1 MLPRYLRRLGL
12 CPYGDNT
19 GSEWG
24 RLEPLEGK
32 YLLNFH
38 MQIIRVE
45 NLVKKFGAITAVD
58 GISFGVEDKSI
69 FGFLGPNG
77 AGKTTTINILC
88 TLTSPTSGRAYLNGH
103 DCSREPSDV
112 RKSIGIVFQ
121 DSSLDKD
128 LTARE
133 NLMFHAYLY
142 GVARSERK
150 PRVDDALHFAELSE
164 RGDNLVKT
172 FSGGMKRRLE
182 VARGLIHRPKVLFLD
197 EPTLG
202 LDPQSRANLWQ
213 YITELPRKH
222 DVTIFMTT
230 HYMEEAEVCDKIAV
244 IDKGNII
251 ASGTPQE
258 LKGIVGGDVI
268 YLKTENNE
276 KALEEIRALFSADA
290 SLKDGEIFISTPR
303 GDYFIPK
310 IISRIGEKVLS
321 VRMQRPTLNDVFLKL
336 TGKEIRE
343 ETAAP
348 GDAIKET
355 VRSYRRRHDRG

>member
-1 MLPRYLRRLGL
+1 MILYLTLPEILSSSGLPRISY
-12 CPYGDNT
+12 PDHF
-19 GSEWG
+19 
-24 RLEPLEGK
+24 
-32 YLLNFH
+32 LLNFR

-45 NLVKKFGAITAVD
+45 NLTRRFGSLLAVD
-58 GISFGVEDKSI
+58 NVSFEVEEGTI

-88 TLTSPTSGRAYLNGH
+88 TLLSPTSGNAYINGH
-103 DCSREPSDV
+103 DCYRESSEV

-133 NLMFHAYLY
+133 NLIFHAYLY
-142 GVARSERK
+142 NVDKSERRQ
-150 PRVDDALHFAELSE
+150 RVEDALRLVDLSE
-164 RGDNLVKT
+164 RGDDLVKK

-202 LDPQSRANLWQ
+202 LDPQSRSNLWEF
-213 YITELPRKH
+213 ITALPEKH
-222 DVTIFMTT
+222 NVTIFMTT
-230 HYMEEAEVCDKIAV
+230 HYMEEAEVCDKIAI
-244 IDKGNII
+244 IDRGKII
-251 ASGTPQE
+251 TSGTPAE
-258 LKGIVGGDVI
+258 LKKVIGGDVI
-268 YLKTENNE
+268 YLKTADNK
-276 KALEEIRALFSADA
+276 KAMEDIKNLLDVEVSEM
-290 SLKDGEIFISTPR
+290 DGEIFISALR
-303 GDYFIPK
+303 GDVCIPK
-310 IISRIGEKVLS
+310 IIREIGESVLS

-343 ETAAP
+343 ETATA
-348 GDAIKET
+348 GDDIKAS

>member
-1 MLPRYLRRLGL
+1 
-12 CPYGDNT
+12 
-19 GSEWG
+19 
-24 RLEPLEGK
+24 
-32 YLLNFH
+32 

-45 NLVKKFGAITAVD
+45 NLVKKFGSITAVG
-58 GISFGVEDKSI
+58 GISFEVEENSI

-88 TLTSPTSGRAYLNGH
+88 TLLAPTSGSAHLNGH
-103 DCSREPSDV
+103 DCYRESSAV

-133 NLMFHAYLY
+133 NLLFHAYLY
-142 GVARSERK
+142 NVEKTERLT
-150 PRVDDALHFAELSE
+150 RVDTALRFAGLME
-164 RGDNLVKT
+164 RADDLVKT

-202 LDPQSRANLWQ
+202 LDPQSRANLWEF
-213 YITELPRKH
+213 ITELPKKN
-222 DVTIFMTT
+222 DITIFMTT
-230 HYMEEAEVCDKIAV
+230 HYMEEAEVCDKIAI
-244 IDKGNII
+244 IDKGRII

-258 LKGIVGGDVI
+258 LKKIIGGDVI
-268 YLKTENNE
+268 YLRTADNK
-276 KALEEIRALFSADA
+276 KALEEIRNLFGVDA
-290 SLKDGEIFISTPR
+290 SEKDGEIFISSLK
-303 GDYFIPK
+303 GDAFVPALI
-310 IISRIGEKVLS
+310 REIGERVLS

-343 ETAAP
+343 ETASA
-348 GDAIKET
+348 GDDIKEA